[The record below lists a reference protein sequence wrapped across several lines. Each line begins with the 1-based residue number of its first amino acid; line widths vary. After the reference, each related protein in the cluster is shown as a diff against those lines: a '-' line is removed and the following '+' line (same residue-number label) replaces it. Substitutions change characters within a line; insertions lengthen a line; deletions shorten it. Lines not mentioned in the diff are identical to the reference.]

1 MVKRKKHDKD
11 KYYLL
16 ARQQGYRAR
25 SAFKLIQL
33 NKKYD
38 FLSTAKVCIDLCAAP
53 GGWCQVAAKYMPAS
67 SIIIGIDL
75 LPIRPIRGVKTFQC
89 DITTS
94 KCRQIIR
101 QEMQNWQADVVLCD
115 GAPNVGAEYSK
126 DAYVQNELS
135 LIALKLAADVMGQ
148 GATFVSKVFRSQDY
162 NALLWVFRQLFKKV
176 SATKPLS
183 SRNESAE
190 IFVVCE
196 HFLAPHTIDPKL
208 FDPKCVF
215 EQLGDPSQNK
225 SVTIFHPKFGV
236 QKRHREATIKL
247 CVSKEKLLLCIF
259 GDAKGLMTFSFLMNP
274 ISFSKWTIGYNETL
288 GITLTNEKSV
298 QEFINDSDPIQFL
311 TDSTSIRFNDGDTLY
326 REHTSTTPEIVTCL
340 QDLRVLGKADFKH
353 LLKWRL
359 KMIGYQKLLQQS
371 ATKEEPAGAI
381 SVENVKDDAPTSET
395 PDSETMIREELSQMR
410 ANTLAKKKREKK
422 KDREKKRKLR
432 VRAALGMNEE
442 GIDVTESESVFSLSK
457 LGLSKNNVDD
467 LENAVPENG
476 SEDENPTEDNT
487 DCDED
492 EYDELLDT
500 QMDSMY
506 DQFLSRRGD
515 ASKTANMKKRTK
527 IAKRALAGEALTQDS
542 AMYDGDI
549 DTYQTMINPEESS
562 DDDEDSPK
570 KQLAVNLRFPEL
582 HTDKAV
588 VSRWFSGNKL
598 FEGAL
603 DTNSTLPSMPKSDK
617 ILRKEKRKA
626 AAERKTRREKKKL
639 KSEEFEDTLVD
650 VALPAVDQEEFDSS
664 DCEDEEITEKRE
676 LIRSGM
682 GAALTDNSTSVE
694 GGTSSFEVVKAPES
708 DECGLDVIDDRRYDS
723 DTELYDTEDRAKTL
737 ALATMMIKRSKAKE
751 IIDSSYN
758 RYGWNDPKALPSWF
772 LDDEEKHYRPQLP
785 IPPKLMQQMRQRFL
799 EIASKPVKKVA
810 EARQRKKRQ
819 QLKKIQIAKRKSSEI
834 ANQPD
839 LPTREKLKAIE
850 KTMKKAQ
857 LKKENKVY
865 VVSRRGGRT
874 SNAKNTNSKGGRVK
888 IVDPRM
894 KKDKRNAEI
903 RSKRGRKPKR

>member
-236 QKRHREATIKL
+236 QKRHRE
-247 CVSKEKLLLCIF
+247 
-259 GDAKGLMTFSFLMNP
+259 
-274 ISFSKWTIGYNETL
+274 GYNETL

-326 REHTSTTPEIVTCL
+326 REHTSTTPEVVTCL

-381 SVENVKDDAPTSET
+381 SVENVKDDAPTSEK

-432 VRAALGMNEE
+432 VRVALGMNEE

-492 EYDELLDT
+492 EYDDLLDT

-506 DQFLSRRGD
+506 DQFISRRGD
-515 ASKTANMKKRTK
+515 TSKTANMKKRTK

-598 FEGAL
+598 FECAL
-603 DTNSTLPSMPKSDK
+603 DTDSTLPSMPKSDK

-650 VALPAVDQEEFDSS
+650 VAVPAADQEEFDSS
-664 DCEDEEITEKRE
+664 DCEDEQITEKRE

-723 DTELYDTEDRAKTL
+723 DTELYDTEDRVKTL

-819 QLKKIQIAKRKSSEI
+819 QLKKIQVAKRKSSEI

>member
-53 GGWCQVAAKYMPAS
+53 GGWCQVAAKYMPTS

-89 DITTS
+89 DITTA

-135 LIALKLAADVMGQ
+135 LVALKLAADVMGR

-196 HFLAPHTIDPKL
+196 HFLAPHSIDPKL

-215 EQLGDPSQNK
+215 EQLSDPAQNK
-225 SVTIFHPKFGV
+225 TVTIFHPKFGV
-236 QKRHREATIKL
+236 QKRHR
-247 CVSKEKLLLCIF
+247 
-259 GDAKGLMTFSFLMNP
+259 D
-274 ISFSKWTIGYNETL
+274 GYNETL
-288 GITLTNEKSV
+288 GITLTNEKTV
-298 QEFINDSDPIQFL
+298 KDFIDASDPIQFL
-311 TDSTSIRFNDGDTLY
+311 TDSTAIRFGEGDTLY
-326 REHTSTTPEIVTCL
+326 REHTSTTPEIITCL
-340 QDLRVLGKADFKH
+340 HDLRVLGKADFKH

-359 KMIGYQKLLQQS
+359 KMIEYQKLLQS
-371 ATKEEPAGAI
+371 TASNEVGPTEAV
-381 SVENVKDDAPTSET
+381 SVEEAETDHISEK
-395 PDSETMIREELSQMR
+395 PDSETMIREELSQLR
-410 ANTLAKKKREKK
+410 ASSLAKKKREKK
-422 KDREKKRKLR
+422 KDREKKRKQR
-432 VRAALGMNEE
+432 VRVALGMSEE
-442 GIDVTESESVFSLSK
+442 GIDVTEAESVFSLAK
-457 LGLSKNNVDD
+457 LGLSKAKVDD
-467 LENAVPENG
+467 LENAAPENV
-476 SEDENPTEDNT
+476 SEDE
-487 DCDED
+487 DEVNESSD
-492 EYDELLDT
+492 DDEEEYDELLDT

-506 DQFLSRRGD
+506 DQFLSRRGE
-515 ASKTANMKKRTK
+515 AVKSATIKKRTK
-527 IAKRALAGEALTQDS
+527 VAKRALAGEALAQDS
-542 AMYDGDI
+542 AMYDGNI
-549 DTYQTMINPEESS
+549 DTYQTMINPDESS
-562 DDDEDSPK
+562 DDEGETPNEHLS
-570 KQLAVNLRFPEL
+570 VNLRFPEL
-582 HTDKAV
+582 RTDKAV

-603 DTNSTLPSMPKSDK
+603 TPDTLISSMPKTDK
-617 ILRKEKRKA
+617 ILRKEKRKV
-626 AAERKTRREKKKL
+626 AAERKDRREKKKL
-639 KSEEFEDTLVD
+639 KAEQADDALVD
-650 VALPAVDQEEFDSS
+650 VSSHTHDQEEFASS
-664 DCEDEEITEKRE
+664 ESEDETTAEKRE

-682 GAALTDNSTSVE
+682 GAALTSDVSKSVD
-694 GGTSSFEVVKAPES
+694 GGSASSFEVVKASEP
-708 DECGLDVIDDRRYDS
+708 DAFGLEVMDDRRYDS
-723 DTELYDTEDRAKTL
+723 ETEMYDSEDRAKTL

-772 LDDEEKHYRPQLP
+772 VDDEEKHYRPQLP
-785 IPPKLMQQMRQRFL
+785 IPPKLMDQMRQRFL

-819 QLKKIQIAKRKSSEI
+819 QLKKAQLAKRKSSEI

-839 LPTREKLKAIE
+839 LSTREKLKAIE

-874 SNAKNTNSKGGRVK
+874 STAKNAGSKGGRVK